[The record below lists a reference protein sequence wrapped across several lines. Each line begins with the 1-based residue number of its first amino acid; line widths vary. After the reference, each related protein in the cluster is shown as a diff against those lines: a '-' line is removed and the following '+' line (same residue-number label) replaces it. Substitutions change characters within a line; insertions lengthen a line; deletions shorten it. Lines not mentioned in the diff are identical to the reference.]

1 MAHSLLISTDMTN
14 DTAPDCD
21 KYARSKG
28 VRSLSTD
35 DSGLTT
41 VEYIIIL
48 ALIAIAA
55 IGAWNVFGGSI
66 ETQARGSAT
75 TIGGLPR

>member
-1 MAHSLLISTDMTN
+1 MYIALMTAMHERLPRTCESL
-14 DTAPDCD
+14 
-21 KYARSKG
+21 KK
-28 VRSLSTD
+28 D
-35 DSGLTT
+35 DAGLTT

-66 ETQARGSAT
+66 ETQARGSST

>member
-1 MAHSLLISTDMTN
+1 MSLMERPQPTRRCLRED
-14 DTAPDCD
+14 DT
-21 KYARSKG
+21 
-28 VRSLSTD
+28 
-35 DSGLTT
+35 GLTT

-66 ETQARGSAT
+66 ETQARGSST

>member
-1 MAHSLLISTDMTN
+1 MARTLLYMTTMDDRPQRTLESL
-14 DTAPDCD
+14 
-21 KYARSKG
+21 K
-28 VRSLSTD
+28 D
-35 DSGLTT
+35 DDAGLTT

-66 ETQARGSAT
+66 ETQARGSST